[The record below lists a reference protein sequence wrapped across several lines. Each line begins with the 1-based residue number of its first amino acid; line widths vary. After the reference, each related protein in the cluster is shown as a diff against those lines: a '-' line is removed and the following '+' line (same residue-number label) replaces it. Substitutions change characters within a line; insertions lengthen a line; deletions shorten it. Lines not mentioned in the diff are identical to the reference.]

1 MRFYRFGELSAL
13 GRALA
18 AAMVVAYALWAT
30 GSGDGLA
37 HAWHL
42 VSVLPLAA
50 ALVRFDW
57 LAGQGTGRP
66 VEDLLARDRP
76 MAVAE
81 LAWLA
86 LFALG
91 LSS

>member
-1 MRFYRFGELSAL
+1 MRHPSPSA
-13 GRALA
+13 R
-18 AAMVVAYALWAT
+18 
-30 GSGDGLA
+30 
-37 HAWHL
+37 
-42 VSVLPLAA
+42 
-50 ALVRFDW
+50 R
-57 LAGQGTGRP
+57 GQGTGRP